1 MERKA
6 EGDGSRGPRAAAS
19 GLLLV
24 SFLRRAVA
32 SEMQVIRTRIHLWLI
47 GGLLR
52 WGGRRRFL
60 APPFPAKDGSE
71 RRRAFQDILSKK
83 NYKNKKINTQP
94 KNKSI

>member
-1 MERKA
+1 M

-60 APPFPAKDGSE
+60 APPSLQKMALKGDAHSKTF
-71 RRRAFQDILSKK
+71 KK
-83 NYKNKKINTQP
+83 N
-94 KNKSI
+94 